1 MTFFFRDAGVVTAA
15 EEKDTG
21 RVVRV
26 VSGGRTVNGR
36 SDEDTDTENFETLA
50 NDRNMNAAQGAGIQ
64 AAQAVAAASADIVIS
79 GNIGPKA
86 YQVLA
91 ASGIKTVL
99 WAEGSVAQAIKLFR
113 NNQIKVSDGASV
125 EGHWM

>member
-1 MTFFFRDAGVVTAA
+1 MKILVSSKGEGLASDVDERF
-15 EEKDTG
+15 G
-21 RVVRV
+21 RAPYFIIY
-26 VSGGRTVNGR
+26 
-36 SDEDTDTENFETLA
+36 DTDTENFETMA

>member
-36 SDEDTDTENFETLA
+36 SDEDIGFFE
-50 NDRNMNAAQGAGIQ
+50 RRGAG
-64 AAQAVAAASADIVIS
+64 
-79 GNIGPKA
+79 K
-86 YQVLA
+86 
-91 ASGIKTVL
+91 
-99 WAEGSVAQAIKLFR
+99 
-113 NNQIKVSDGASV
+113 
-125 EGHWM
+125 